1 MNRSQPGLRASLL
14 TSLFLC
20 LSISASAWDE
30 TPAISDAVVSEL
42 NEKLQSSDSSSSTA
56 RKKLALKRVIRECES
71 LTSEHSEAPS
81 RFLVLDV
88 LYRSQQKLVS
98 LDNSATNRQAFLKTC
113 ELLAAAPDEYAAI
126 RIDADLLLSQTR
138 IARAGQ
144 DLKARADALRVLLKR
159 YRNTDVEKKAV
170 RVTMLMALEFG
181 DAALT
186 GDVRRIIAERFAGD
200 QELINFQRDQ
210 LAGQVFGAPFIGR
223 FERTDGSLMCFPMD
237 SLGTT
242 TACYF
247 WSKESGGLE
256 DLTELATAWNAV
268 EPENARR
275 MRFVSFNLDDLPDA
289 GESILRELKLDWPAL
304 KLPEG
309 RNNPTYKTYVRNDPK
324 VLTVS
329 PTGYAAL
336 TISGGR
342 RTRGYE
348 RNLQSMLARS
358 WTHQEYNRQLQSV
371 LSGEFL
377 VVDPRSEFNSQQP
390 PEWQAVHA
398 VVGDIK
404 PLTPGSNHVPP
415 EKLQE
420 IQACFVST
428 PQCYSL
434 SHEQLIA
441 NYNKAEQL
449 CQQVM
454 AQHSSAENLW
464 LVRNRRIVSLTALWK
479 AQGRQEHFESAV
491 NEAQAAIEAGY
502 PPGMDLVAQF
512 CLARAALRDGSDEPA
527 NVINRL
533 AESQSGTAVTGN
545 AIAALLALEAGDR
558 QIHDEL
564 RGLSLDHGSDVPC
577 LWQANA
583 FLLDRYQRYWL
594 YHPPFVAGWT
604 YGRRQEH
611 FMSVGTPEET
621 KRNLKLTLHTPD
633 GEQVNLPHDSDGKW
647 TVLYLFAKAKDIP
660 WVRRRIGYLDV
671 RPVDDISV
679 YAAVYDDTPDA
690 VRAVL
695 AEAQKPDRFDSLLVP
710 EGPKNPLLT
719 RLGIVPKEGHPNLL
733 ILRPDGTVA
742 LALSGLSMSVQ
753 KEDVVR
759 NVMEWHDELAVD
771 RAIANGDINEAE
783 RLALTFAPFADPD
796 ADPTKLPRISV
807 PHRRS
812 RAKVLMAQK
821 RWQAAYDD
829 ADQVYLDVNSK
840 AGWLSLRTDEL
851 TRTEELKARIQQILD
866 MDSGE

>member
-1 MNRSQPGLRASLL
+1 MNRPQLGPRASLL
-14 TSLFLC
+14 TSVFLC
-20 LSISASAWDE
+20 LSIAASAWDE
-30 TPAISDAVVSEL
+30 TPAISEAVVSEL
-42 NEKLQSSDSSSSTA
+42 NEKLKSSDSISSTA
-56 RKKLALKRVIRECES
+56 RKKLALKRVVRECES
-71 LTSEHSEAPS
+71 LISRHSEARG
-81 RFLVLDV
+81 RFPVLDV

-98 LDNSATNRQAFLKTC
+98 LDNSAINRRAFLKTC

-159 YRNTDVEKKAV
+159 YRDTDVEKKAV

-181 DAALT
+181 DAALI
-186 GDVRRIIAERFAGD
+186 GDVRKVIAERFAGD
-200 QELINFQRDQ
+200 QELINFQRDK

-223 FERTDGSLMCFPMD
+223 FERTDGKLMCFPMD
-237 SLGTT
+237 SLGIT

-256 DLTELATAWNAV
+256 DLTELAAAWNAV
-268 EPENARR
+268 KSEDARR

-304 KLPEG
+304 KLPGG
-309 RNNPTYKTYVRNDPK
+309 RNNPTYKTYVRSDPK

-348 RNLQSMLARS
+348 RNLQSMLART

-371 LSGEFL
+371 LAGEFL
-377 VVDPRSEFNSQQP
+377 VMDPLSEFNSQEP

-398 VVGDIK
+398 VTGDIK
-404 PLTPGSNHVPP
+404 PLTPASNNVPQ
-415 EKLQE
+415 EKLQK
-420 IQACFVST
+420 IQACFVPT

-434 SHEQLIA
+434 THEELIA
-441 NYNKAEQL
+441 NYSKAEQL

-464 LVRNRRIVSLTALWK
+464 LVRNRRIVSLMALWK
-479 AQGRQEHFESAV
+479 VQGRQGHFESAFK
-491 NEAQAAIEAGY
+491 ESQAAIEAGY
-502 PPGMDLVAQF
+502 PPGMDIVAQF
-512 CLARAALRDGSDEPA
+512 CLARAALRDGSDQHA
-527 NVINRL
+527 NVIRGF
-533 AESQSGTAVTGN
+533 AESQSATAVTGN
-545 AIAALLALEAGDR
+545 AVAALLALEAGDR
-558 QIHDEL
+558 QIHEKH
-564 RGLSLDHGSDVPC
+564 RGLSLNSDVAS
-577 LWQANA
+577 LWRANA

-604 YGRRQEH
+604 YGRRQGH

-621 KRNLKLTLHTPD
+621 KRNLNLTLHTPE
-633 GEQVNLPHDSDGKW
+633 GEQVNLPKDSDGKW

-660 WVRRRIGYLDV
+660 WVRRRIGYLDL
-671 RPVDDISV
+671 RPVDDIRV
-679 YAAVYDDTPDA
+679 YAGVYDETPDA

-742 LALSGLSMSVQ
+742 LALSGLSMSAQ

-771 RAIANGDINEAE
+771 RAISSGSINEAE
-783 RLALTFAPFADPD
+783 RLALTFAPLADPD
-796 ADPTKLPRISV
+796 TDPRKLPKISV

-851 TRTEELKARIQQILD
+851 TRTEALKAKIREALELE
-866 MDSGE
+866 SGTQ